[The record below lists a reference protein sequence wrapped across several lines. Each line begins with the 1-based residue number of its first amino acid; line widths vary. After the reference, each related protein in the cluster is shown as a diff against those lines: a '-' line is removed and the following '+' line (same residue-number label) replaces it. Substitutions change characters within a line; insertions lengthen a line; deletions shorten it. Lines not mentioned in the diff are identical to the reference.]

1 MQLKGIHDFMTQ
13 QRVTDDAGTD
23 ELQSAFEYEYIR
35 LYKLEKRKHVESW
48 DVQYRVGMY

>member
-1 MQLKGIHDFMTQ
+1 MTQ

-23 ELQSAFEYEYIR
+23 ELQSAFEYEDIR
-35 LYKLEKRKHVESW
+35 LYKLEKSRHVEKW